1 MFFGGTIPG
10 SRRNSLG
17 SGTPIA
23 KAAPSLASPSKAW
36 TAIKEDEEE
45 TETTSLLERMK
56 EVVEGMQR
64 RRSVQPE
71 AMANVSVSNRS
82 EEGDKDEGQQDEALE
97 DEATAEEPVRLQ
109 TDLREAARSFPAT
122 PHMSDLKHVFSENR
136 AVNMPSSYAGVRRL
150 FREEHVPNLETP
162 RLDGVREMFIRAR
175 EREPSTPIFEGVD
188 EMLATPAGYIS
199 REVLQSNEVGPENTE
214 ETHVPSPSA
223 RRLRAKSVDRDH
235 LAKPAPQIAV
245 KTSGVRSMHDG
256 RAMPTDNAQPGDDEL
271 MPDAPLDESSDHGNA
286 TKGSIAKRTN
296 RRAEVEVK
304 VIGLSR
310 RLFFSCSGQ
319 VLTQRHPRTR
329 PWHPLSCQ
337 AGQGNS

>member
-17 SGTPIA
+17 SGTPVA
-23 KAAPSLASPSKAW
+23 KVAPSLASPSKAW
-36 TAIKEDEEE
+36 AAIKEDEEE
-45 TETTSLLERMK
+45 TETTSLLEKMK

-82 EEGDKDEGQQDEALE
+82 EEGDKDEGRQDEALE

-109 TDLREAARSFPAT
+109 TDPREAARSFPAT

-136 AVNMPSSYAGVRRL
+136 AANMPSSYAGVRRL
-150 FREEHVPNLETP
+150 FREERAPNLETP

-188 EMLATPAGYIS
+188 EMLATPAGYFA
-199 REVLQSNEVGPENTE
+199 REVLQNNEVESENMQE
-214 ETHVPSPSA
+214 PHVPSSSA
-223 RRLRAKSVDRDH
+223 QRPRAKSVDQDH
-235 LAKPAPQIAV
+235 PAKPSSQIA
-245 KTSGVRSMHDG
+245 TSGVRSMHDG
-256 RAMPTDNAQPGDDEL
+256 RVTPTDVMQSGDDEL
-271 MPDAPLDESSDHGNA
+271 TPDAPLDKSSEHGNT

-296 RRAEVEVK
+296 RRAEAEVK
-304 VIGLSR
+304 VISLSH
-310 RLFFSCSGQ
+310 RLFS
-319 VLTQRHPRTR
+319 
-329 PWHPLSCQ
+329 
-337 AGQGNS
+337 